1 MKQPLAR
8 PAGTC
13 TVRPVIS
20 RTSRSPACEVASPS
34 ACEVASSSG
43 PRRVRPR
50 GTAGEGAAE
59 AGQEGTSDGTRR
71 VRTPFRGG
79 SGGARPD
86 HDRSC
91 TAAGDAQLPLRT
103 SVSSAESHSGDL
115 PANDS
120 AILVRRSKP
129 PAPSLGSP
137 GHRED
142 ACSRSAALLGQLATG
157 LAHESVRR
165 IEARLLGGT
174 AGHRSR
180 SSVRPAVT
188 PDDTRAHRRKIRKA
202 PEAQPARLTGRPR
215 RPRVGRPIRR
225 LERSGTAPAALV
237 SYSKFALFKSLSGHG
252 EPDLHRPLT
261 RTLRARVRQPVL
273 NNAP

>member
-43 PRRVRPR
+43 PRRVRLR
-50 GTAGEGAAE
+50 GAAGEGAAE

-202 PEAQPARLTGRPR
+202 PEAQPARLTGRPGDR
-215 RPRVGRPIRR
+215 GSAAQSVGWN
-225 LERSGTAPAALV
+225 APAPPRQRLCLIQSSRYSNPSVVTV
-237 SYSKFALFKSLSGHG
+237 S
-252 EPDLHRPLT
+252 LT
-261 RTLRARVRQPVL
+261 CTDRSPGPYGPGFDSRF
-273 NNAP
+273 